1 MRNGAHSPASSS
13 LSWGSENFIYDG
25 EEFVEVT
32 LDLHDNDTLILR
44 SIEPAQPGINGHETA
59 SFATTPCSSRS
70 SSVRRSSSNR
80 FLQLSQEFK
89 TEAVARARQFSHEL
103 KAEFKRLSISR
114 SKGSGRTTPASG
126 NGEACSA
133 IESALA
139 ARAARR
145 QRAMLDRSRSGT
157 HRALRGLRFIS
168 NSKANAWSEVESKFH
183 ALANDG
189 YLCSSD
195 FPECIGNFFFLYFLF
210 FVASKVNLL
219 CMFVQFDFG

>member
-1 MRNGAHSPASSS
+1 MRSGAPSPASSS
-13 LSWGSENFIYDG
+13 LSCGSQSFTYDG

-32 LDLHDNDTLILR
+32 LDIHDNDTLILR
-44 SIEPAQPGINGHETA
+44 SVEPAHVQPGINGHDTA

-70 SSVRRSSSNR
+70 SSIRRTSSNR
-80 FLQLSQEFK
+80 LLQLSQEFK

-114 SKGSGRTTPASG
+114 SKGSGRTTLTSG

-145 QRAMLDRSRSGT
+145 QSAMLDRSRSGA
-157 HRALRGLRFIS
+157 HRALRGLKFIS

-183 ALANDG
+183 ALSNDG
-189 YLCSSD
+189 YLCRSN
-195 FPECIGNFFFLYFLF
+195 FPECIGNLF
-210 FVASKVNLL
+210 I
-219 CMFVQFDFG
+219 